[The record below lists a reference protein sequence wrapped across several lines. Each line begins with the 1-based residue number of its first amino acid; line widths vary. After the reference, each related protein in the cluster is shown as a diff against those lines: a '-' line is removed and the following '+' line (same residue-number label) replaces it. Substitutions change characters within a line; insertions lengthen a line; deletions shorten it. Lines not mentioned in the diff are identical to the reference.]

1 MGVAKLGW
9 RCMRGGFGAGSVA
22 ACRRF
27 QPLSERASCPEVIR
41 ACCEGFGGAC
51 MLSQYVWAQMGT
63 LGSAPNRRGGVVNLV
78 VPHFRG
84 QEPSVQYCI
93 ATGGCLYFHTLSYVR
108 PSPLPTAASRKA
120 AERPRAVSRVE
131 LSVVE
136 SRSNSFRRSPEHLWP
151 CRPCR
156 RRQGQTCT
164 HDSRDDLLQ
173 RRAGR
178 ATRSTTPSN
187 STSELF
193 R

>member
-1 MGVAKLGW
+1 MPLSTFCSSAALTCQPRGKSWSTWTFKAATRRQVKLRQPDLDDYTRTGRARAVGGHDAGCWSFLKRRSFLQKPLAWDEPTLGW
-9 RCMRGGFGAGSVA
+9 LKSSV
-22 ACRRF
+22 
-27 QPLSERASCPEVIR
+27 
-41 ACCEGFGGAC
+41 
-51 MLSQYVWAQMGT
+51 
-63 LGSAPNRRGGVVNLV
+63 
-78 VPHFRG
+78 G
-84 QEPSVQYCI
+84 QS
-93 ATGGCLYFHTLSYVR
+93 VR

-151 CRPCR
+151 CRSCR

-173 RRAGR
+173 SRAVR
-178 ATRSTTPSN
+178 TTRSTGWSN
-187 STSELF
+187 SGSA